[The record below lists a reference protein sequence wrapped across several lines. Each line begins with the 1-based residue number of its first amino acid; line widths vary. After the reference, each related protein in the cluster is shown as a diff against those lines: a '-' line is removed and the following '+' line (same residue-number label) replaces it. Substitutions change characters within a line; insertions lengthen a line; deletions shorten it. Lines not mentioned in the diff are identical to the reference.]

1 MQMDDKAKRAFF
13 SKASPQGRA
22 EAAKHKTKKASP
34 IPAVYGDPLK
44 TPLKETV
51 PPDRPIK
58 IELRSTV
65 R

>member
-1 MQMDDKAKRAFF
+1 MEMDEKAKRAYF

-51 PPDRPIK
+51 PPDGPVK
-58 IELRSTV
+58 IELR